1 MSNKAYLYTIS
12 FLFLF
17 LLLSIPINAPTTE
30 QQSPA
35 KTTFSTQQTTVMS
48 IAPSSITAK
57 VGQNFM
63 INITIA
69 DVVDLYGWEFK
80 LKWGGVLLDAVNVV
94 EGLFLRIGGDTFF
107 TYKINNT
114 AGYMLVDCALLG
126 NVPGVNGDGTLATV
140 TFYVKS
146 SGECSLDLY
155 DTILVNSFEQIILH
169 ETEDGYGSF
178 TTSEPPTIQYGG
190 RERGRPVVW

>member
-1 MSNKAYLYTIS
+1 MSKRIHLYIIS

-17 LLLSIPINAPTTE
+17 LLLFIPINAPTTE
-30 QQSPA
+30 QQSPVE
-35 KTTFSTQQTTVMS
+35 TTFSTQQTAVMS
-48 IAPSSITAK
+48 ITPSSVTAK

-69 DVVDLYGWEFK
+69 DIVDLYGWEFK
-80 LKWGGVLLDAVNVV
+80 LRWNSVLLNAVNVV
-94 EGLFLRIGGDTFF
+94 EGPFLRTRGDTFF

-114 AGYMLVDCALLG
+114 AGYMLVDCTLLG

-140 TFYVKS
+140 TFHVKS

-155 DTILVNSFEQIILH
+155 DTMLVSSY
-169 ETEDGYGSF
+169 ETLISHQTTDGYF
-178 TTSEPPTIQYGG
+178 TASSKPPTSTSCGSRRNPPLLI
-190 RERGRPVVW
+190 